1 MSSCDYCDGCA
12 ALRAESWVP
21 RPSAA
26 AICESRRK
34 AAWLGAHRVLTI
46 SKTGPRGLI
55 KIIRPAW
62 CPGKEGET
70 NHARE

>member
-1 MSSCDYCDGCA
+1 MRVED
-12 ALRAESWVP
+12 WVP

-34 AAWLGAHRVLTI
+34 AAWLGAHRVLSI
-46 SKTGPRGLI
+46 STTGPRGLI

-62 CPGKEGET
+62 CPGKEGE
-70 NHARE
+70 

>member
-12 ALRAESWVP
+12 ALRVESWVP

-26 AICESRRK
+26 AICESRKK

-46 SKTGPRGLI
+46 STTGPRGLI
-55 KIIRPAW
+55 KIIRPVW
-62 CPGKEGET
+62 CPGKEGE
-70 NHARE
+70 